1 MASQIQIV
9 NMALHQLGAARI
21 TSMTDD
27 SEAARVATDIWDIC
41 RDSVL
46 VDHNWNFATS
56 RATLAEL
63 STTPDFGYDHQFVLP
78 TDPYCLRVLGMP
90 STDSIAEYKYRV
102 ETVKV
107 GAQIY
112 RVLLTDE
119 TACEIEYIGRIT
131 DTTLYHPKFVDALAA
146 RLASEMA
153 MKITESRNKEKLA
166 WEKYK
171 MILVDARSVDAMEGT
186 PEVIEA
192 EEWLDARE

>member
-9 NMALHQLGAARI
+9 NMALHQLGTARI
-21 TSMTDD
+21 TSMSDD
-27 SEAARVATDIWDIC
+27 SDEARVATDIWDIC

-46 VDHNWNFATS
+46 VDHNWNFATR

-78 TDPYCLRVLGMP
+78 TDCLRVLGMP
-90 STDSIAEYKYRV
+90 GADSIAEYKYRV
-102 ETVKV
+102 ETVLV
-107 GAQIY
+107 GAQQY

-119 TACEIEYIGRIT
+119 TTCEIEYIAKIT
-131 DTTLYHPKFVDALAA
+131 DTTLFHPKFVDALAA

-171 MILVDARSVDAMEGT
+171 MILVDARGVDAMEGT

>member
-9 NMALHQLGAARI
+9 NMALHQLGAVRI

-27 SEAARVATDIWDIC
+27 SDEARVATDIWDIC

-46 VDHNWNFATS
+46 VDHNWNFATR

-63 STTPDFGYDHQFVLP
+63 STTPDFGYDHQFILP
-78 TDPYCLRVLGMP
+78 TDCLRVLGMP
-90 STDSIAEYKYRV
+90 GADSIAEYKYRV
-102 ETVKV
+102 ETVLV
-107 GAQIY
+107 GAQQY

-119 TACEIEYIGRIT
+119 TACEIEYIARIT
-131 DTTLYHPKFVDALAA
+131 DTTLFHPKFVDALAA
-146 RLASEMA
+146 RLAADMA

-171 MILVDARSVDAMEGT
+171 MTLVDARSVDAMEGT